1 MQKQQQYT
9 SMRSNH
15 HQVYMTKY
23 NVDSKQ
29 AESELFEYIQRRHRT
44 VDDVTDKLDAIVQR
58 MTRAMQCRQQ
68 VLTWHASCCP
78 QHIRFSEDSD

>member
-1 MQKQQQYT
+1 VTKKKGKDMQKY
-9 SMRSNH
+9 
-15 HQVYMTKY
+15 VDALVAKY
-23 NVDSKQ
+23 NVDYKQ

-44 VDDVTDKLDAIVQR
+44 AVDATDKLDAIVQR